1 MRSRCE
7 VVFLWDF
14 NTFAKLAIFKTVGAR
29 EGSPRRKDGI
39 DETGRHV
46 YTRSFTQ
53 VRVYRRDR
61 GLYAGP
67 LAAVGNCTPSSLTKG
82 DGLLTILE
90 NWEG

>member
-1 MRSRCE
+1 M
-7 VVFLWDF
+7 
-14 NTFAKLAIFKTVGAR
+14 
-29 EGSPRRKDGI
+29 
-39 DETGRHV
+39 
-46 YTRSFTQ
+46 
-53 VRVYRRDR
+53 RVYRRDR